1 MYSINQRFFPY
12 SIKLCTMTATII
24 SFAAYNKA
32 LEDAI
37 AAIDKIAMPIDA
49 QDRKFFFSYQDLY
62 IILSQTLQVDLQ
74 KFSELN
80 CQFYIPIICGGG
92 T

>member
-1 MYSINQRFFPY
+1 
-12 SIKLCTMTATII
+12 
-24 SFAAYNKA
+24 

-49 QDRKFFFSYQDLY
+49 QDRKFFFPIKIGTFFCHKPS
-62 IILSQTLQVDLQ
+62 QVDLQ

-80 CQFYIPIICGGG
+80 CQFYIPIIYGGG